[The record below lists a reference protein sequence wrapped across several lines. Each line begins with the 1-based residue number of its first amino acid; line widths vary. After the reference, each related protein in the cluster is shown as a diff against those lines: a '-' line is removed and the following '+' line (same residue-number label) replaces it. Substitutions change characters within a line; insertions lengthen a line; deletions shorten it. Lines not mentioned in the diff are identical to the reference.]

1 MREEALELS
10 NRLKLED
17 KFFKIFFDHNVL
29 YGKIE
34 LIENKGIDIDSSF
47 IELIPK
53 NFVEISDEDF
63 STIEKL
69 IDALDDL
76 EDVQNVYSN
85 YKVKS
90 N

>member
-1 MREEALELS
+1 MVDGKKKS
-10 NRLKLED
+10 LKDVVLG
-17 KFFKIFFDHNVL
+17 IGNNVVN
-29 YGKIE
+29 G
-34 LIENKGIDIDSSF
+34 NSF
-47 IELIPK
+47 
-53 NFVEISDEDF
+53 DF